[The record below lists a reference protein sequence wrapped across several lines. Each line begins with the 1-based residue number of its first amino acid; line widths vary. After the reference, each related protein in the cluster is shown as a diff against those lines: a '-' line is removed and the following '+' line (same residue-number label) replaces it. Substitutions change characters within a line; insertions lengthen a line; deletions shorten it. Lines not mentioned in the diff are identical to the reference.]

1 MRENRSRPWRWMMG
15 LVLVGWA
22 AWLPVG
28 TTLAREPREKPDH
41 KASKP
46 AAAERANQK
55 TAQSKE
61 DWFERW
67 VKGLH
72 LAKYGKRAPEVR
84 QAFLDVAKAAG
95 EATVEFYVDGRP
107 GALGLIVDSNGYILT
122 KASAIVPDGASNKES
137 EQEESAEQEGRL
149 TCRLPDD
156 RTLPAE
162 IVGVQRDNDLA
173 LVKVEASNLPV
184 ARWSRRSLPL
194 VGSWVVAPGRGGTVL
209 SVGIVSTTA
218 RWIRGGVLGTF
229 LEPSDEGTRILG
241 VNPKGGGARAGLRR
255 GDIIVRVNGRE
266 VADVDACI
274 HAIGSYLPGDRVQL
288 TVRRGEEEVE
298 IEAEL
303 DSIYDSFDNRRAK
316 FQNALGTR
324 LSERRAGFPAAF
336 EHDLGLAPEQCGGP
350 VVNLRGEVVGIN
362 IARSGR
368 VTSLAIPAATVRTVV
383 AEMKAGKWRPEAALA
398 KGAATNPSLETIPA
412 TVHESDQ

>member
-1 MRENRSRPWRWMMG
+1 MTENRSRPWRWTIR
-15 LVLVGWA
+15 LILACWA
-22 AWLPVG
+22 TSIPIG
-28 TTLAREPREKPDH
+28 TTQAHEPAEKPRRET
-41 KASKP
+41 SEP
-46 AAAERANQK
+46 ATGAKEKKEVSRA
-55 TAQSKE
+55 KE

-84 QAFLDVAKAAG
+84 QAFLEVAKAAG

-107 GALGLIVDSNGYILT
+107 GALGLIVDSSGYILT
-122 KASAIVPDGASNKES
+122 KASVIVVDGSRDEES
-137 EQEESAEQEGRL
+137 EESGEHEVRL

-156 RTLPAE
+156 RTLPVQ
-162 IVGVQRDNDLA
+162 IIGVQRDNDLA
-173 LVKVEASNLPV
+173 LVKVEASDLPV

-218 RWIRGGVLGTF
+218 RWIRGGVLGIF

-241 VNPKGGGARAGLRR
+241 VNPKGSGARAGLRR
-255 GDIIVRVNGRE
+255 GDIIVRVNGRD

-288 TVRRGEEEVE
+288 TVRRGEKEVE

-303 DSIYDSFDNRRAK
+303 DSIYDSFDNKRAK

-368 VTSLAIPAATVRTVV
+368 VSSLAIPAATVRTVV
-383 AEMKAGKWRPEAALA
+383 AEMKAGKWKPEAALA
-398 KGAATNPSLETIPA
+398 RRAATDPSLETIPA